1 MADWYKIPLHSRVT
15 EREYRA
21 NVDGINIVFGAVLGF
36 VLAGSEDLPPIDFM
50 ILLFTSATVVIS
62 ILYLSSSEY
71 KLFYGLMTA
80 ALIWFL
86 PRITTEFL
94 EIETIPALQPTLA
107 VWAAMVLLV
116 EMMPRHKPDKL
127 IQSEEEDPIP

>member
-1 MADWYKIPLHSRVT
+1 MANWYKIPPLSSRVT

-36 VLAGSEDLPPIDFM
+36 VLAGSESLPPTDFM
-50 ILLFTSATVVIS
+50 ILLFSSASIVIS

-71 KLFYGLMTA
+71 KLFYAAATA

-86 PRITTEFL
+86 PRITTDFL
-94 EIETIPALQPTLA
+94 EIENIPALQPTLA
-107 VWAAMVLLV
+107 VWAGMVVLV
-116 EMMPRHKPDKL
+116 ELMPRQKPTEDK
-127 IQSEEEDPIP
+127 EEDPTE